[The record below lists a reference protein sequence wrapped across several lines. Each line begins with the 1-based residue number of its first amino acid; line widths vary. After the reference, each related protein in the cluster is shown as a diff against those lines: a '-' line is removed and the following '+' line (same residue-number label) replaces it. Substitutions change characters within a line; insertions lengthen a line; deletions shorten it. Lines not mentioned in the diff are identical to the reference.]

1 MNFIFKPLNL
11 SNMNTKQ
18 INEKLVSVFTQ
29 DELASL
35 MTAMAGYVNVKRKQ
49 GRSTGIECVVF
60 NKVCDALLLSNELN
74 AVVID
79 SKPNP
84 NAPMGSAAYKA
95 YEAMYDS
102 DVRAHS

>member
-1 MNFIFKPLNL
+1 MNFISNPLNL
-11 SNMNTKQ
+11 SNMNTNQ
-18 INEKLVSVFTQ
+18 RNQKLVSVFTQ
-29 DELASL
+29 DELAAL
-35 MTAMAGYVNVKRKQ
+35 MTAMAGYINTKRKQ

-60 NKVCDALLLSNELN
+60 NKVTDALLLSNELN
-74 AVVID
+74 AVVINVKAD
-79 SKPNP
+79 S